1 MSIHAASHRGARGA
15 RREGILLGAL
25 CVLCGSVFVVAQNAP
40 ALQFRGNQ
48 ESKHATI
55 AATPPAVSGAP
66 GSKIVLFV
74 DVTPNT
80 NIHVYA
86 PGSKDYIPITVKPEP
101 QTQVKFGKV
110 TYPKADMMT
119 FADERVPVFQKP
131 FRLTQDAT
139 IDKSAKSGATVT
151 IPATVNFQA
160 CDDKVCYPPEK
171 VAVSWTVAVK

>member
-1 MSIHAASHRGARGA
+1 MRTLLAIVLLSASAA
-15 RREGILLGAL
+15 
-25 CVLCGSVFVVAQNAP
+25 AQNAP
-40 ALQFRGNQ
+40 SLQFRGNQ

-55 AATPPAVSGAP
+55 AAAPAAVSGAP

-74 DVTPNT
+74 DVTPNA

-101 QTQVKFGKV
+101 QPQMKFGKV
-110 TYPKADMMT
+110 TYPKADIMT
-119 FADERVPVFQKP
+119 FADEKVPVFQKP

-139 IDKSAKSGATVT
+139 IDKSAKSGSTLT
-151 IPATVNFQA
+151 IPGTVNFQA